1 MLGTVACLFTMA
13 AGTKTVLKMEKKR
26 MLLLVVRT
34 TGSYRRTTFFYSCW
48 DYYCSC
54 CLIVFDCRRCRSRE
68 PCVSPMTPCIKH
80 YIVRHAIHCIQSPL
94 NNVPPCGRCRCSCEY
109 TLINHPLLPGLGQYP
124 LEPSQCMVQEP
135 WKSTSTLLFH
145 PSTHCPDMHR
155 SHLWYSLGI
164 HSLQSGHLEL
174 L

>member
-1 MLGTVACLFTMA
+1 
-13 AGTKTVLKMEKKR
+13 MEKKR

-94 NNVPPCGRCRCSCEY
+94 NNVPPCGRCHCSCEY
-109 TLINHPLLPGLGQYP
+109 TLINHPLLPLSSDAVLKRLVNPDINWLTKGCAAAWDMFYFNTQ
-124 LEPSQCMVQEP
+124 V
-135 WKSTSTLLFH
+135 TS
-145 PSTHCPDMHR
+145 
-155 SHLWYSLGI
+155 SHAAR
-164 HSLQSGHLEL
+164 
-174 L
+174 